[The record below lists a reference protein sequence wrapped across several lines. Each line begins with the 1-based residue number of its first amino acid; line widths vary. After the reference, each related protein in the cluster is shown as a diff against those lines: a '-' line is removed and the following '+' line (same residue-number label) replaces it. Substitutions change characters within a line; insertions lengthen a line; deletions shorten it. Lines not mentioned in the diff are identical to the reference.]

1 MSETFNSLLT
11 IFANSGRYLLVIFPV
26 ILPFML
32 IYVFWVVRFRWI
44 TMRYI
49 ESKKSCLLQIKL
61 PKEILKSPAAMEIFF
76 SQLAAGG
83 AGSYYEAFV
92 DGKTRPWFSCEI
104 VSIGGEVK
112 FYVWCSEI
120 KFKNIVEAQLYSQY
134 PNVEIYEAEDYTKN
148 IPFDLENYKYYTIQY
163 KLGKP
168 DPLPIKTY
176 IDYGLDKDQKDE
188 YKIDPITSVLEFLGT
203 LKKGENIWFQILL
216 QKYEESSIK
225 LGTFNKDKSLK
236 DKTKAEIEKIR
247 KEAIPPSADK
257 ETFKFPNPTKGQN
270 EAIAAIERTT
280 NKAPFE
286 CMIRGIY
293 VAENSA
299 FNPTNITGVRQ
310 SFKQYDSGNL
320 NSIKPGDAS
329 DVSDA
334 RKDWAVI
341 TPFLKRINENDIY
354 YIKKGMFYA
363 YKLRSYFQP
372 PYKFFGG
379 KPFILTSEELATIFH
394 FPSGMVSQTPTL
406 KRVESKKSEA
416 PSNLPI

>member
-1 MSETFNSLLT
+1 MINSFIL
-11 IFANSGRYLLVIFPV
+11 SGKYLL
-26 ILPFML
+26 ILLPIVMPFML
-32 IYVFWVVRFRWI
+32 VYVFWIVRFRWI
-44 TMRYI
+44 TMRFI
-49 ESKKSCLLQIKL
+49 ESKKNCLLQIKL

-76 SQLAAGG
+76 SQLVPSG
-83 AGSYYEAFV
+83 AGTYYEAFV
-92 DGKTRPWFSCEI
+92 DGKVRPWFSCEI
-104 VSIGGEVK
+104 VSIEGEVR
-112 FYVWCSEI
+112 FYVWCSDV

-134 PNVEIYEAEDYTKN
+134 PNIEIYEAEDYTKN

-203 LKKGENIWFQILL
+203 LKKGENIWFQFLL
-216 QKYEESSIK
+216 QKYEESEIK
-225 LGTFNKDKSLK
+225 LGTFKKEKSLK
-236 DKTKAEIEKIR
+236 DKTKEEIEKIR
-247 KEAIPPSADK
+247 KQATPPSEDK

-280 NKAPFE
+280 NKTPFE

-310 SFKQYDSGNL
+310 AFKQYDSGML

-329 DVSDA
+329 DVSDP

-341 TPFLKRINENDIY
+341 IPFMKGINDR
-354 YIKKGMFYA
+354 YILYLKKGMFLA
-363 YKLRSYFQP
+363 YKLRSYFQA

-379 KPFILTSEELATIFH
+379 KPFILTAEELATIFH

-406 KRVESKKSEA
+406 KRVGSKKSEA